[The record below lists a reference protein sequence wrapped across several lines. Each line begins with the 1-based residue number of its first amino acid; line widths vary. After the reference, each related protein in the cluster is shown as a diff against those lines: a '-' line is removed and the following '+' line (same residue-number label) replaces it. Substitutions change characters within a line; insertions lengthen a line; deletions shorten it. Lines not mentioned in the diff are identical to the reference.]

1 MTLEE
6 LVGSRIQRARKAHRP
21 EWSQADLGLFM
32 GRFLGEEGWTAKVI
46 SHAEQGRRK
55 FAVADLVAFAAV
67 LGRPLAW
74 FLLPDDA
81 HSEIALGRRER
92 FGARQLIEAVT
103 GQRFMSEEEKEAFA
117 QEYPALAEDEDEEIG
132 RQKLLLTELAN
143 LRFALR
149 DAVERTGALERE
161 IASEEQVLRAARY
174 LAATLSEELEGGLA
188 WLRDAG
194 KRVPETPSPRAR
206 EAFTEREQQVLMA
219 VAEGFSNS
227 EIAGRLKMSESEVR
241 DHMKRILSKLGPDLS
256 AGEAA
261 EARQGK
267 GEQ

>member
-6 LVGSRIQRARKAHRP
+6 LVGRRIKTAREAHRP
-21 EWSQADLGLFM
+21 VWTQADLGLFM

-81 HSEIALGRRER
+81 HSEIVLGKRER
-92 FGARQLIEAVT
+92 FGARQLLEALT
-103 GQRFMSEEEKEAFA
+103 GQRLMSKEEKEAFA

-161 IASEEQVLRAARY
+161 IVAEEQLLRAARY
-174 LAATLSEELEGGLA
+174 LAAVSDEDVALAAKGLRAIKELEQEA
-188 WLRDAG
+188 EARDAG
-194 KRVPETPSPRAR
+194 KRVPETASPK
-206 EAFTEREQQVLMA
+206 
-219 VAEGFSNS
+219 
-227 EIAGRLKMSESEVR
+227 GRGRK
-241 DHMKRILSKLGPDLS
+241 
-256 AGEAA
+256 
-261 EARQGK
+261 
-267 GEQ
+267 